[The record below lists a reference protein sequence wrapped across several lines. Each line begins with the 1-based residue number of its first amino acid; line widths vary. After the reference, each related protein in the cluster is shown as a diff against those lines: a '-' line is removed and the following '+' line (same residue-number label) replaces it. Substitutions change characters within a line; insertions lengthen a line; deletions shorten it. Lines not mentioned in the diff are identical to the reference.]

1 MQNNMQV
8 LHVLAPLAELVGYA
22 TDFRVITSG
31 TGTFTMELDHYSVLS
46 EAEEKKVREKHMIF
60 Y

>member
-22 TDFRVITSG
+22 TEFRIMTSG
-31 TGTFTMELDHYSVLS
+31 TGTFTMELDHYNVLS
-46 EAEEKKVREKHMIF
+46 DVEEKKVREKYTLFH
-60 Y
+60 